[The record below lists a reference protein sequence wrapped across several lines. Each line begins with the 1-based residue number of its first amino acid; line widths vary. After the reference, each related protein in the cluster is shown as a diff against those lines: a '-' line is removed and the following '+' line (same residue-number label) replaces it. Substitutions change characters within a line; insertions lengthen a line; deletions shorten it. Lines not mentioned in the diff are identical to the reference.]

1 MIFRALTLLGPLAIL
16 AACATSGAAV
26 DGRQPANVDAAVDMT
41 PVLRFSP
48 NPLRIKAGETVEF
61 RNISAFT
68 HTVSSRARAIPAGA
82 EPFNSGQ
89 IKGGGTYRHT
99 FTVPGTY
106 NYFCDPH
113 EGAGMSGIIIVSPA

>member
-1 MIFRALTLLGPLAIL
+1 MSARPFLLLAPLAIL
-16 AACATSGAAV
+16 AACATSGPAV
-26 DGRQPANVDAAVDMT
+26 DGRQPANVDAVVDMT

-48 NPLRIKAGETVEF
+48 NQLKIKAGDTVEF

-68 HTVSSRARAIPAGA
+68 HTVSSRASAIPAGA
-82 EPFNSGQ
+82 APFNSGQ

-113 EGAGMSGIIIVSPA
+113 QGAGMTGVIVVSAS

>member
-1 MIFRALTLLGPLAIL
+1 MSARPFLLLAPLAIL
-16 AACATSGAAV
+16 AACATSGPAV
-26 DGRQPANVDAAVDMT
+26 DGRQPANVDAVVDMT

-48 NPLRIKAGETVEF
+48 NQLKIKAGDTVEF
-61 RNISAFT
+61 RNVSAFT
-68 HTVSSRARAIPAGA
+68 HTVSSRASAIPAGA
-82 EPFNSGQ
+82 VPFNSGQ

-113 EGAGMSGIIIVSPA
+113 QGAGMTGVIVVSAS